1 MNRRITRIAG
11 ALPIGLLVATALAA
25 CGGGDSAQPSAD
37 AETENVA
44 ACNLVT
50 KADVEAV
57 TRGGRRKARQAF
69 HSLRLAG
76 GNHDH
81 T

>member
-1 MNRRITRIAG
+1 
-11 ALPIGLLVATALAA
+11 
-25 CGGGDSAQPSAD
+25 
-37 AETENVA
+37 
-44 ACNLVT
+44 VT